1 MKKILITGSN
11 GFIAKNFIE
20 HYNQAYEII
29 QVTRDSKFDI
39 LDLDTLLDIDEVEV
53 ILHFA
58 AKTFVPDSFDNPY
71 DFYNFNIKSTLNI
84 AEFCRLKKVKKVIYL
99 NSYTYGS
106 PKYLPI
112 DENHPESFHSPY
124 NKSKYIAEQL
134 LFQYL
139 EDISNVVSLRLFN
152 IYGKYQTDNF
162 LIPTILKQISSDTVT
177 VKDLKPKRDYLYIK
191 DMTELLNTIINKNNA
206 HGIFNVGSGRS
217 SSVEQIINTVKD
229 VLNSDLN
236 IISENITRK
245 NEVMDCVADIK
256 KIEKEFSWSPKYSL
270 KDGIIDYLNEVKN
283 V

>member
-1 MKKILITGSN
+1 MKKILITGAN
-11 GFIAKNFIE
+11 GFIGKNFIE
-20 HYNQAYEII
+20 HYNEAYEII

-39 LDLDTLLDIDEVEV
+39 LDLDTLLDIDEVETV
-53 ILHFA
+53 LHFA

-71 DFYNFNIKSTLNI
+71 HFYRFNIGSSLNI

-139 EDISNVVSLRLFN
+139 EDISDVVSLRLFN
-152 IYGKYQTDNF
+152 IYGKYQNDNF
-162 LIPTILKQISSDTVT
+162 LIPTILKQISSKAIT

-191 DMTELLNTIINKNNA
+191 DLSELLNIIINKNHT

-217 SSVEQIINTVKD
+217 CSVEEILNTIKD

-256 KIEKEFSWSPKYSL
+256 KIENKFSWSPKYSL

>member
-1 MKKILITGSN
+1 MKKILITGAN
-11 GFIAKNFIE
+11 GFIGKNFIE
-20 HYNQAYEII
+20 HYNEAYEII

-39 LDLDTLLDIDEVEV
+39 LDLDTLLDIDEVETV
-53 ILHFA
+53 LHFA

-71 DFYNFNIKSTLNI
+71 DFYSFNISSSLNI

-139 EDISNVVSLRLFN
+139 EDISDVVSLRLFN
-152 IYGKYQTDNF
+152 IYGKYQNDNF
-162 LIPTILKQISSDTVT
+162 LIPTILKQISSKAIT

-191 DMTELLNTIINKNNA
+191 DLSELLNTIINKNHT

-217 SSVEQIINTVKD
+217 SSVEEILNTIKD

-256 KIEKEFSWSPKYSL
+256 KIENEFSWSPKYSL
-270 KDGIIDYLNEVKN
+270 EDGIIDYLNEVKN

>member
-1 MKKILITGSN
+1 MKKILITGAN
-11 GFIAKNFIE
+11 GFIGKNFIE
-20 HYNQAYEII
+20 HYNEAYEII
-29 QVTRDSKFDI
+29 QATRDSKFDI
-39 LDLDTLLDIDEVEV
+39 LDLDTLLDIDEVETV
-53 ILHFA
+53 LHFA

-71 DFYNFNIKSTLNI
+71 DFYSFNISSSLNI

-139 EDISNVVSLRLFN
+139 EDISDVVSLRLFN
-152 IYGKYQTDNF
+152 IYGKYQNDNF
-162 LIPTILKQISSDTVT
+162 LIPTILKQISSKAIT

-191 DMTELLNTIINKNNA
+191 DLSELLNTIINKNHT

-217 SSVEQIINTVKD
+217 SSVEEILNTIKD

-256 KIEKEFSWSPKYSL
+256 KIENEFSWSPKYSL